1 MAPELQPAPPC
12 GAGVRD
18 VTRET
23 TARSEDIRPV
33 TIRRVPRLPGS
44 RSPWRFSAGWV
55 WEVRGTSPLPS
66 VSPLVLQGLGT
77 EGRRGPPTPL
87 APGVG
92 SRPAPSPDRCHA
104 RVPSHFCG
112 RKNGLLFCT
121 LGWRGEGRLPFLSLN
136 HTCNLLLSA
145 PRAPEA
151 PSSLLE
157 PPRWPVPHALSLPTP
172 DQPAAHSH
180 SWCVARAPAASQT
193 SWGKIHTHCLTS
205 AQRSRPSPPGPP
217 LLLVSPRGQCDSH
230 TAFRPGSRRPG
241 SPRPALA
248 VLVRTLRAT
257 HPPPGGRDVALQGS
271 PALQPGRRPLTL
283 VTAAGGHL
291 PPVWEAPVCS
301 APCLPRLGASR
312 CM

>member
-1 MAPELQPAPPC
+1 MGRAQPGGGGGPSATPHGAHSDVTSAPQNVALRARTWSGSSCHRGSPVAVRACRSQRRGWRSHVAPELQPAPPC

-44 RSPWRFSAGWV
+44 RSPWRFSTGWV

-77 EGRRGPPTPL
+77 EGRRGTPTPL
-87 APGVG
+87 GPGVG

-151 PSSLLE
+151 PSS
-157 PPRWPVPHALSLPTP
+157 P
-172 DQPAAHSH
+172 
-180 SWCVARAPAASQT
+180 
-193 SWGKIHTHCLTS
+193 
-205 AQRSRPSPPGPP
+205 
-217 LLLVSPRGQCDSH
+217 
-230 TAFRPGSRRPG
+230 
-241 SPRPALA
+241 
-248 VLVRTLRAT
+248 
-257 HPPPGGRDVALQGS
+257 
-271 PALQPGRRPLTL
+271 
-283 VTAAGGHL
+283 
-291 PPVWEAPVCS
+291 
-301 APCLPRLGASR
+301 
-312 CM
+312 

>member
-1 MAPELQPAPPC
+1 MAVRACRSQRRGWRSHVAPELQPAPPC

-44 RSPWRFSAGWV
+44 RSPWRFSTGWV
-55 WEVRGTSPLPS
+55 WAVRGTSPLPS

-121 LGWRGEGRLPFLSLN
+121 LGWRGEGRLPFLSPN

-145 PRAPEA
+145 PPAPKA
-151 PSSLLE
+151 PSS
-157 PPRWPVPHALSLPTP
+157 PCGHHAGQSRMPCPSPH
-172 DQPAAHSH
+172 
-180 SWCVARAPAASQT
+180 QT
-193 SWGKIHTHCLTS
+193 SPLLIATAGAW
-205 AQRSRPSPPGPP
+205 PGPP
-217 LLLVSPRGQCDSH
+217 
-230 TAFRPGSRRPG
+230 
-241 SPRPALA
+241 
-248 VLVRTLRAT
+248 
-257 HPPPGGRDVALQGS
+257 
-271 PALQPGRRPLTL
+271 RPLRLLGVKSTL
-283 VTAAGGHL
+283 IA
-291 PPVWEAPVCS
+291 
-301 APCLPRLGASR
+301 
-312 CM
+312 